1 MITTH
6 CAELSSSSSK
16 PLNPPPQQRGGGR
29 ELSDATHQQHRHN
42 RGTQEHNVH
51 NSCHNNNQVSHNKAQ
66 QQLKNIEESGDWSP
80 NQRVPQIKTQ
90 KEASINRPGQLGYTP
105 TSSANVGCGPS
116 QLHHPRHQHKGHH
129 RSPFQGTRLD
139 YVVQP
144 TLRASQERRG
154 RKKKPKLEVQL
165 EVDRVMQHW
174 GSSSDDDDDDDEA
187 TDDEVEEEIE
197 EQPQPSQQQEEE
209 RISCERRMSIAALL
223 N

>member
-1 MITTH
+1 M
-6 CAELSSSSSK
+6 
-16 PLNPPPQQRGGGR
+16 
-29 ELSDATHQQHRHN
+29 
-42 RGTQEHNVH
+42 
-51 NSCHNNNQVSHNKAQ
+51 
-66 QQLKNIEESGDWSP
+66 
-80 NQRVPQIKTQ
+80 
-90 KEASINRPGQLGYTP
+90 
-105 TSSANVGCGPS
+105 
-116 QLHHPRHQHKGHH
+116 
-129 RSPFQGTRLD
+129 
-139 YVVQP
+139 QP

-187 TDDEVEEEIE
+187 TDDEVEEEEEKGVEEEIE